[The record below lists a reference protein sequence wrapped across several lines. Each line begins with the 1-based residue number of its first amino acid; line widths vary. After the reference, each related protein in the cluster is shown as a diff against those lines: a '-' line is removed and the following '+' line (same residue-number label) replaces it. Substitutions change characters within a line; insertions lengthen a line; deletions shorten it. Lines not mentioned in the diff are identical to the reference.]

1 MEEIKFTYMIEKGNG
16 GYLWVFTGDQRD
28 LEGENDKSV
37 LFFYNEKDLLEALKV
52 HKKSSVFVIDDEDV
66 EMMKEG
72 ERLSK
77 KLNLYFQHP

>member
-1 MEEIKFTYMIEKGNG
+1 MEEIKFTYMIEKGNS
-16 GYLWVFTGDQRD
+16 GYLWVFTGDQSD

-52 HKKSSVFVIDDEDV
+52 YKKSSVFVIDDEDV

-77 KLNLYFQHP
+77 KLNLCFQHP

>member
-1 MEEIKFTYMIEKGNG
+1 MIERGNG
-16 GYLWVFTGDQRD
+16 GYLWVFTGDQSD
-28 LEGENDKSV
+28 LEGKNDKDV
-37 LFFYNEKDLLEALKV
+37 LFFYNEEDLFEALKV